1 MFLVIRYKQEK
12 FRISNQSTE
21 DDFSKIQR
29 YLLKVGMTEEQCANV
44 FKLVALVLYIGNI
57 DFEEDS
63 NQVCKISDTSMDT
76 LKIVSRLMNITTLDL
91 PILLFG

>member
-1 MFLVIRYKQEK
+1 
-12 FRISNQSTE
+12 
-21 DDFSKIQR
+21 
-29 YLLKVGMTEEQCANV
+29 MTEEQCANV

-91 PILLFG
+91 PILLTTRCVEIPGPGGSSTIK